1 LRRNRRTACFVS
13 VLPTLR
19 KLVYRPTW
27 RTDNHRIK
35 LAPARVESEARVNG
49 PSATTRHVR
58 PKARQPNPKLETQ
71 GSKPKVQRTR
81 RGRATAAHGS
91 RARSSRPFLEKNR
104 APSARGGE
112 RGRRRTRQD
121 QIPPKAKQPLVKLRT
136 FEKDPHRTKKACFFC
151 RTGFEGANAFQ
162 SDDPAV

>member
-1 LRRNRRTACFVS
+1 MRRPCDGGGIGETLVSSRFCRRGENWFTVPLGEPITIAS
-13 VLPTLR
+13 S
-19 KLVYRPTW
+19 
-27 RTDNHRIK
+27 D
-35 LAPARVESEARVNG
+35 AAARAESKRGTNG
-49 PSATTRHVR
+49 P
-58 PKARQPNPKLETQ
+58 
-71 GSKPKVQRTR
+71 R
-81 RGRATAAHGS
+81 RGRP
-91 RARSSRPFLEKNR
+91 RARTAQGEKLRHGDVRRGRPLDGLNEAAADQANCFWRKDR